1 MLSYIHPNN
10 AWSLNGIQQDYD
22 ICTVTPKFHV
32 AVIDKASLIPM
43 ETRYTYAN
51 GTVVNPD
58 NDFGNTNDNG
68 GCAGRPMRFF
78 TFHQNNPTEIDAFQ
92 NFVENEISNG
102 DYILI
107 YSPIKARYDWWS
119 TYDPGLF
126 DTFSN
131 LGSDSI
137 SPSRP
142 NQPFIFLT
150 RKGDPNFVV
159 EVFSQNG
166 EDISMDTII

>member
-1 MLSYIHPNN
+1 
-10 AWSLNGIQQDYD
+10 
-22 ICTVTPKFHV
+22 
-32 AVIDKASLIPM
+32 M
-43 ETRYTYAN
+43 ETRYTYPN

-58 NDFGNTNDNG
+58 NDFGNQNDNG
-68 GCAGRPMRFF
+68 GCSGRPMKFF

-92 NFVENEISNG
+92 NFVENEIPNG

-126 DTFSN
+126 TTFLN

-137 SPSRP
+137 TPSRP

-150 RKGDPNFVV
+150 RNILSNYWIFNNYFFILFFKKIFKQKINL
-159 EVFSQNG
+159 NYL
-166 EDISMDTII
+166 MLN